1 MKSIEGLRML
11 LEEDPIG
18 KFEIEGILK
27 RRIDGLDELVE
38 DGDEEAREYAKTLR
52 NLLRESLKYGGKIS
66 KLEQQ
71 EETYVNLL
79 RKTKNLSNR
88 TLIIKKLEDI
98 DKQKKS
104 FK

>member
-18 KFEIEGILK
+18 KSEIEGILK
-27 RRIDGLDELVE
+27 RRIDGLDELAE

-52 NLLRESLKYGGKIS
+52 NLLRESFKHGGKIS
-66 KLEQQ
+66 KLEEQ
-71 EETYVNLL
+71 EEMYIDML
-79 RKTKNLSNR
+79 RRTNKQSTR
-88 TLIIKKLEDI
+88 TLILKKLEDI

>member
-11 LEEDPIG
+11 LEEDELG
-18 KFEIEGILK
+18 KHKIEEVVKK
-27 RRIDGLDELVE
+27 RINGLDELAE
-38 DGDEEAREYAKTLR
+38 DGDLEAQEYAKGLR
-52 NLLRESLKYGGKIS
+52 NLLRESFKHGGKIS
-66 KLEQQ
+66 KLEEQ
-71 EETYVNLL
+71 EKTYMNLL
-79 RKTKNLSNR
+79 RKTQNQANR

>member
-11 LEEDPIG
+11 LEEDTIG
-18 KFEIEGILK
+18 KSEIEGILK
-27 RRIDGLDELVE
+27 RRIDGLEQLAE

-52 NLLRESLKYGGKIS
+52 NLLRESFKHGGKIS
-66 KLEQQ
+66 KLEEQ
-71 EETYVNLL
+71 EETYINLL
-79 RKTKNLSNR
+79 RKTKNQANR

>member
-27 RRIDGLDELVE
+27 RRIDGLDELAE
-38 DGDEEAREYAKTLR
+38 DGDEEAKEYAKTLR
-52 NLLRESLKYGGKIS
+52 NLLRESFKHSGKIS
-66 KLEQQ
+66 KLEEQ

-79 RKTKNLSNR
+79 RKTKNQSNR

>member
-27 RRIDGLDELVE
+27 RRIDGLDELAE

-52 NLLRESLKYGGKIS
+52 NLLRESLKHAGKIS